1 MRFRNIVVPMVL
13 TAVMLCSSLALASTP
28 EDAQKTLQA
37 SVTHILDF
45 IKSPKYKDAA
55 ARKELNA
62 NIEKEVY
69 RVFDFEEFSKRTVGG
84 FWKSFS
90 AEQKKSFTDAFAAL
104 LFATYLDRIDGYS
117 GEVVAFDGFVSGNN
131 GTRVEVRTT
140 LTMKNKQKIPMN
152 YRMLP
157 KDGAWRV
164 YDVLV
169 EGISLV
175 KNYRTQFN
183 DALQK
188 GSPEELISR
197 VRERAA
203 AIAKGSYDN

>member
-1 MRFRNIVVPMVL
+1 MRRSLMISFCVSVL
-13 TAVMLCSSLALASTP
+13 LCASLALAATP
-28 EDAQKTLQA
+28 EDAQKALQT
-37 SVTHILDF
+37 SVEHIVSF
-45 IKSPKYKDAA
+45 IKKPEYKNAA
-55 ARKELNA
+55 QRAELNKH
-62 NIEKEVY
+62 IEKEVY
-69 RVFDFEEFSKRTVGG
+69 AVFDFEEFSQRTVGA

-90 AEQKKSFTDAFAAL
+90 PAQKKDFTEAFAAL

-117 GEVVAFDGFVSGNN
+117 GEMLSYDGIVSNSK

-140 LTMKNKQKIPMN
+140 LTLQGNRKIPMN

-157 KDGAWRV
+157 KNGTWRV

-175 KNYRTQFN
+175 KNYRSQFN
-183 DALQK
+183 DALQS
-188 GSPEELISR
+188 GSPEALISR

-203 AIAKGSYDN
+203 EVAKGSYEN

>member
-1 MRFRNIVVPMVL
+1 MRRSFLVSVL
-13 TAVMLCSSLALASTP
+13 CVGILLCASLALASTP
-28 EDAQKTLQA
+28 EDAQKILQV
-37 SVTHILDF
+37 SVERIVNY
-45 IKSPKYKDAA
+45 IKDPNYKNAEKRA
-55 ARKELNA
+55 QLNKS
-62 NIEKEVY
+62 IEKEVY
-69 RVFDFEEFSKRTVGG
+69 TTFDFAEFSQRTVGAY
-84 FWKSFS
+84 WKN
-90 AEQKKSFTDAFAAL
+90 FTPAQREAFTEAFAAL

-117 GEVVAFDGFVSGNN
+117 GEVITYDGIVSNSK

-140 LTMKNKQKIPMN
+140 LTIKGNKKIPMN

-157 KDGAWRV
+157 KNGTWRI

-175 KNYRTQFN
+175 KNYRSQFN

-188 GSPEELISR
+188 DSPEELIAR

-203 AIAKGSYDN
+203 EVSKGSYEN